1 MQNEV
6 SQLWV
11 FFENTSPFLSVNF
24 SFLLALYQFTFVI
37 SCQYFVVN
45 SLPSPSCLRNLASN
59 FVSFPIFG
67 VNVWNSGPSLGYES
81 TDHLLTSPPPFFGA
95 ARPRW
100 FLITRICVLNPMLH
114 SIVYT
119 PMLST
124 SERVAEWS
132 RRLTR
137 NPKVRT
143 AVGSNPTLD
152 SLVAV
157 RNTSPGRP
165 EPCEGNL
172 VAVAGSCGGLMVKH
186 PWPLLEIS
194 LSDFRGLATLNI
206 NTYLP
211 T

>member
-1 MQNEV
+1 M
-6 SQLWV
+6 
-11 FFENTSPFLSVNF
+11 
-24 SFLLALYQFTFVI
+24 
-37 SCQYFVVN
+37 
-45 SLPSPSCLRNLASN
+45 
-59 FVSFPIFG
+59 
-67 VNVWNSGPSLGYES
+67 
-81 TDHLLTSPPPFFGA
+81 
-95 ARPRW
+95 
-100 FLITRICVLNPMLH
+100 
-114 SIVYT
+114 
-119 PMLST
+119 
-124 SERVAEWS
+124 AEWL

-137 NPKVRT
+137 KPKVRT

-172 VAVAGSCGGLMVKH
+172 VAVAGSCGGLIVKH

-211 T
+211 TYLATAAIDPASRGPHCSTHCCTCCPVRVPGWQFHWSEILSISWDEFSFTLHPYFNNIQEQSNAFIFVLSLNRKYCPMALDPNHRCDSDDG

>member
-1 MQNEV
+1 MKINSDATNCTAGLQN
-6 SQLWV
+6 
-11 FFENTSPFLSVNF
+11 
-24 SFLLALYQFTFVI
+24 I
-37 SCQYFVVN
+37 S
-45 SLPSPSCLRNLASN
+45 R
-59 FVSFPIFG
+59 
-67 VNVWNSGPSLGYES
+67 
-81 TDHLLTSPPPFFGA
+81 
-95 ARPRW
+95 
-100 FLITRICVLNPMLH
+100 VLVEFIGQEDIREL
-114 SIVYT
+114 
-119 PMLST
+119 
-124 SERVAEWS
+124 SERVAEWL

-137 NPKVRT
+137 KAKVRT

-194 LSDFRGLATLNI
+194 RSDFRGLATLNI

-211 T
+211 TYLYENPENHVCCTKFLLLGAVRRTMENQ